1 MKQSS
6 VAHKP
11 ATPSL
16 KRTKIGGTP
25 LRSSCRPSTIIAS
38 QQCSGKADSQKNNNL
53 APEFVPEIV
62 SISSLRLLVP
72 PTETVKDTEG
82 SPKVTSLSQTD
93 SDALTTQPVGLQHVP
108 EFPGTPTIAND
119 AEDHPP
125 LSSNIPLIDAPAP
138 TRTPLPT
145 GCNLSDVI
153 ATPLRSR
160 APVRRMIRT
169 RKFSKGLFINTC
181 ESAPPQSPTG
191 PEALWPHFLHADLKL
206 AVNRA
211 TNSAPNSPGVDGFS
225 SFGRLSLRRRA
236 IPHLPVTPS
245 RRVLRTP
252 NARLTPKKVTPKART
267 PISSKPQV
275 MEPDTVKNSHMSFP
289 SSPVN
294 SACDPS
300 NTQSPTSSQQVFSD
314 SDKQSISPRPPPPD
328 TTSCPTIPVSVPFPE

>member
-1 MKQSS
+1 MRELCLFGSGSKYLRLFEYCCQKTIKRSADMKQSS

-53 APEFVPEIV
+53 APEFVPEIA

-93 SDALTTQPVGLQHVP
+93 SDALTTQPVRLQHVP

-138 TRTPLPT
+138 TRTPLT
-145 GCNLSDVI
+145 AGCNLSNVI

-191 PEALWPHFLHADLKL
+191 PGALWPHFIHADLKL
-206 AVNRA
+206 A
-211 TNSAPNSPGVDGFS
+211 GQ
-225 SFGRLSLRRRA
+225 
-236 IPHLPVTPS
+236 LPVA
-245 RRVLRTP
+245 VVAFLFDLLG
-252 NARLTPKKVTPKART
+252 ALL
-267 PISSKPQV
+267 
-275 MEPDTVKNSHMSFP
+275 
-289 SSPVN
+289 
-294 SACDPS
+294 
-300 NTQSPTSSQQVFSD
+300 
-314 SDKQSISPRPPPPD
+314 
-328 TTSCPTIPVSVPFPE
+328 